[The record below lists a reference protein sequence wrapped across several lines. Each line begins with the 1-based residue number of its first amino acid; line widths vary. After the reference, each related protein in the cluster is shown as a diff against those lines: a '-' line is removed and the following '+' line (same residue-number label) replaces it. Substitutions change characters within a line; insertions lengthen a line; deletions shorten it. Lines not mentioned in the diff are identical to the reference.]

1 MRATPAGRR
10 PEPAGMPRKGAGQG
24 GTSTGCIRAPASW
37 SAVLRRFGRSHRR
50 ALRQIEGTRP
60 RSAGRLLSRAK
71 CRPTKLGRNRDGAS
85 GGNCTYVSNNG
96 SLLIRDACEACC
108 LGLSETCRE
117 DLAFRKLVA
126 AWPVLSPA
134 VNE

>member
-1 MRATPAGRR
+1 MKLLLGY
-10 PEPAGMPRKGAGQG
+10 
-24 GTSTGCIRAPASW
+24 
-37 SAVLRRFGRSHRR
+37 FGRFDRR

-60 RSAGRLLSRAK
+60 RSAGRLSSRAK
-71 CRPTKLGRNRDGAS
+71 CRPTKLARNRDGAS
-85 GGNCTYVSNNG
+85 GGNGTYVSNDG

-126 AWPVLSPA
+126 GWQVLSPA